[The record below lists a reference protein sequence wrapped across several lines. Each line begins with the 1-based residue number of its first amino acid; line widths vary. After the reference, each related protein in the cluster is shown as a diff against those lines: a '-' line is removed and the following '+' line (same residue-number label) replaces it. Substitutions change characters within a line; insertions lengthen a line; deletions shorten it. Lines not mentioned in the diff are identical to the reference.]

1 MTMESKIVLAHE
13 VRPCLVTTP
22 RRGAEPE
29 TRRAL
34 LHCFALVAEVI
45 PPSNL
50 RGGHNGGQLAGLTAL
65 VEFED
70 GTVQRVEPECV
81 QLLDSAGLFREYAWP
96 EEKKEEVAHTCDT
109 CTYSDTPSKQDPCC
123 YCTNGD
129 EWEARQ

>member
-13 VRPCLVTTP
+13 VRPCLVTIQ
-22 RRGAEPE
+22 ELHE
-29 TRRAL
+29 VRRAL
-34 LHCFALVAEVI
+34 LHFIAPVAEVI

-50 RGGHNGGQLAGLTAL
+50 RGGQLAMRTAL
-65 VEFED
+65 VEYED
-70 GTVQRVEPECV
+70 GTLGRVEPECV
-81 QLLDSAGLFREYAWP
+81 QLLDSAGLFQEYAWP
-96 EEKKEEVAHTCDT
+96 EEKKEEGAHTCDT